1 MKKENWLAPVTKE
14 DVFAFARDV
23 MKIGTFTNVEEL
35 EDLSYGK
42 FFKVEG
48 FKKEDALSQWGSPA
62 KHVSLNLGE
71 FGPVDADPY
80 LETTVDDLRQLF
92 GGDQELINI
101 YLSWVMFVAEKNAG
115 KTINGQ
121 NYNESFSNACNSH
134 IDLVKSAEIRT
145 IESEAAEKKKC
156 VSSFVSQLAPKQ
168 SAEENGNQKQ

>member
-14 DVFAFARDV
+14 NVFAFAHDV
-23 MKIGTFTNVEEL
+23 MKIDKFTSVEEL

-71 FGPVDADPY
+71 FGPIDADPY
-80 LETTVDDLRQLF
+80 LETTIDDLRQLF

-101 YLSWVMFVAEKNAG
+101 YLSWVMFVAERNAG
-115 KTINGQ
+115 RTVDGKT
-121 NYNESFSNACNSH
+121 YHESFSNACNSH
-134 IDLVKSAEIRT
+134 IDLVKEAEIRT

-156 VSSFVSQLAPKQ
+156 VSSFVSQLTPKQ
-168 SAEENGNQKQ
+168 TAEENGNQKQ